1 MHPLAQ
7 TIPYGRQSISQTDI
21 DAVIEVLRSDW
32 LTQGPA
38 VPAFESAVS
47 SICDVRHAIA
57 VNSATSALHIAC
69 LALEVGPGDLVWTSP
84 NTFVAS
90 ANCALY
96 CGADV
101 DFVDI
106 DPNTLCLS
114 TEALAKKLAYH
125 RATGKQLPRV
135 LIPVHFGGQSC
146 DMAVIHQLSID
157 YGFRIIEDAS
167 HAIGARYQGAPVGS
181 CRFSDICIFSFHPV
195 KIITS
200 GEGGMALTNDATLAK
215 RMTLLRSH
223 GITRDEQDMEYTSPG
238 PWYYEQLA
246 LGMNYRMTDI
256 HAALGLSQLSK
267 LDEFIT
273 RRNVLARVYD
283 NAFAHLG
290 IGLQSI
296 PGWTSSARHLY
307 VIRAN
312 ESQRNTLFANLRA
325 QGIGVNM
332 HYSPVY
338 LQPYYRRLGFGP
350 GYCVE
355 AERYAQEAI
364 SLPMFASLTDEQQS
378 CVIAAVTEFITTSLG
393 KAA

>member
-1 MHPLAQ
+1 MSKLQ
-7 TIPYGRQSISQTDI
+7 NIPYGRQDISDDDI
-21 DAVIEVLRSDW
+21 AAVTAVLKSDW

-38 VPAFESAVS
+38 VPAFESAVAA
-47 SICDVRHAIA
+47 ICNVSHAIA

-69 LALEVGPGDLVWTSP
+69 LALDVGPGDLVWTSP

-90 ANCALY
+90 ANCARY

-106 DPNTLCLS
+106 DPDTLCLS
-114 TEALAKKLAYH
+114 TEVLATKLAYH
-125 RATGKQLPRV
+125 RATGKQLPKV

-146 DMAVIHQLSID
+146 DMAAIHQLSID

-167 HAIGARYQGAPVGS
+167 HAIGACYQGEPVGN

-200 GEGGMALTNDATLAK
+200 GEGGMAVTNDAALAK

-223 GITRDEQDMEYTSPG
+223 GITRDEHDMEYASPG

-246 LGMNYRMTDI
+246 LGLNYRMTDI

-273 RRNVLARVYD
+273 RRNALARVYD

-290 IGLQSI
+290 IGLQSV
-296 PGWTSSARHLY
+296 PTWTGSARHLY
-307 VIRAN
+307 VIRVN
-312 ESQRNTLFANLRA
+312 ESQRHTLFANLREN
-325 QGIGVNM
+325 GIGVNM

-338 LQPYYRRLGFGP
+338 LQPYYRHLGFGP
-350 GYCVE
+350 GYCIE

-364 SLPMFASLTDEQQS
+364 SLPMFATLTDEQRS
-378 CVIAAVTEFITTSLG
+378 CVIATVTEFITTSLG

>member
-1 MHPLAQ
+1 MSELQ
-7 TIPYGRQSISQTDI
+7 NIPYGRQDISDDDI
-21 DAVIEVLRSDW
+21 AAVTAVLKSDW
-32 LTQGPA
+32 LTQGPCVPEFEQA
-38 VPAFESAVS
+38 VLQYCGVAHAV
-47 SICDVRHAIA
+47 A

-125 RATGKQLPRV
+125 RATGKQLPKV

-146 DMAVIHQLSID
+146 DMAAIHQLSID

-167 HAIGARYQGAPVGS
+167 HAIGAHYQGEPVGN

-223 GITRDEQDMEYTSPG
+223 GITRNEQDMEYTSPG

-290 IGLQSI
+290 IGLQSV
-296 PGWTSSARHLY
+296 PAWTSSARHLY

-338 LQPYYRRLGFGP
+338 LQPYYRRLGFGS

-364 SLPMFASLTDEQQS
+364 SLPMYASLTDEQQS

>member
-1 MHPLAQ
+1 
-7 TIPYGRQSISQTDI
+7 
-21 DAVIEVLRSDW
+21 
-32 LTQGPA
+32 
-38 VPAFESAVS
+38 
-47 SICDVRHAIA
+47 
-57 VNSATSALHIAC
+57 
-69 LALEVGPGDLVWTSP
+69 
-84 NTFVAS
+84 
-90 ANCALY
+90 
-96 CGADV
+96 
-101 DFVDI
+101 
-106 DPNTLCLS
+106 
-114 TEALAKKLAYH
+114 
-125 RATGKQLPRV
+125 
-135 LIPVHFGGQSC
+135 
-146 DMAVIHQLSID
+146 MAAIHQLAID

-167 HAIGARYQGAPVGS
+167 HAIGARYQGEPVGN
-181 CRFSDICIFSFHPV
+181 CRLSDICIFSFHPV

-256 HAALGLSQLSK
+256 HAALGLSQFSK

-273 RRNVLARVYD
+273 RRNALARVYD

-290 IGLQSI
+290 IGLQSV
-296 PGWTSSARHLY
+296 PAWTSSARHLY
-307 VIRAN
+307 VIRAT

-364 SLPMFASLTDEQQS
+364 SLPMFTSLTDDQQS